1 MGRCMKNLVFRPID
15 RSQMPRY
22 FSRIKKLFDITDVF
36 RKTEEE
42 LLVMKLE

>member
-1 MGRCMKNLVFRPID
+1 MRNLVFMQLTI
-15 RSQMPRY
+15 SEMPRY